1 MKLRLNTLALLAAA
15 MTSTLATA
23 AQGGID
29 YEAGVTV
36 NAGSSHLAPY
46 YIASNRGG
54 TLTQQY
60 GTLAFASAVH
70 ELDTARRV
78 SWGFGAEAWAGYSS
92 SADYDRYSVAGDL
105 FYNNS
110 QHPARLWV
118 QQLYIEG
125 KYRSVKATLGAKTLT
140 SPVVNPAL
148 SSGDMVM
155 SGNARLGGGVNVGFV
170 DFQPVPFTHGWLQLC
185 GQVGYWRTGDSQ
197 WLKHHYNYYNN
208 FLTTGTWFNYKY
220 AHFRTRPDQP
230 VVVTFG
236 MQAAYQFG
244 GTQVKYDHGI
254 ETGRVEMKSDMKAI
268 FRSMI
273 PGSGGGNAGDTFVEG
288 NHVGSWDVALECR
301 LPREA
306 RLRAYHERLWED
318 GSGIGFQNGF
328 DGLWG
333 IEYRAG
339 HSGPVEGVV
348 LEWVELTNQSG
359 PIHFNPA
366 DHEGNQLTGQATGAD
381 NYYNNYAYNGYASHG
396 MSIGSPFV
404 KAPLYNTN
412 GYMGYLDTQMR
423 GLHLGI
429 VGTVAP
435 GIGYR
440 ALASYR
446 RAWGTPF
453 LPRVEGASCTSL
465 LVETVIVPAWMRQLT
480 LKAQFACDLGKLYGD
495 NAGALVSITYHG
507 NLNFKKR

>member
-1 MKLRLNTLALLAAA
+1 MKLRINTLALLAAA

-366 DHEGNQLTGQATGAD
+366 DHEGNQLTGQATG
-381 NYYNNYAYNGYASHG
+381 GR
-396 MSIGSPFV
+396 
-404 KAPLYNTN
+404 PL
-412 GYMGYLDTQMR
+412 
-423 GLHLGI
+423 
-429 VGTVAP
+429 
-435 GIGYR
+435 
-440 ALASYR
+440 
-446 RAWGTPF
+446 
-453 LPRVEGASCTSL
+453 
-465 LVETVIVPAWMRQLT
+465 
-480 LKAQFACDLGKLYGD
+480 
-495 NAGALVSITYHG
+495 
-507 NLNFKKR
+507 